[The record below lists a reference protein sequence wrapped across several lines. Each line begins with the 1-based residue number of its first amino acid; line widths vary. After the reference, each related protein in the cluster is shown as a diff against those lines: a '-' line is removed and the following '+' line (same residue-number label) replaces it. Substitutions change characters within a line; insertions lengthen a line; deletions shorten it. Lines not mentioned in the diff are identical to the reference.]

1 MIKKPLVEQGTG
13 AIIGQVIVDE
23 DRIEQKML
31 KGLVKIVPV
40 VVKPEHMDE
49 EMVHS
54 FTLLPNGG
62 NNGRKISD
70 DRSPVGDGQVKS
82 EERKD

>member
-1 MIKKPLVEQGTG
+1 MIKKSLVEQGTG

-23 DRIEQKML
+23 DRIEQKLL
-31 KGLVKIVPV
+31 KGLVKIVPII
-40 VVKPEHMDE
+40 VKPEHMDE

-62 NNGRKISD
+62 SNGRKILD
-70 DRSPVGDGQVKS
+70 DRSTAGTGQDKPKG
-82 EERKD
+82 RKG